1 MAGLLDGL
9 GKLGLGNLEGMDLY
23 ADKEKAEAEKKK
35 AQAPEIKETDFI
47 FDKTYECP
55 VCYEKIKAKT
65 IKASKARMVRTDQ
78 DLRPIY
84 EHIEPLKYDVVLCPH
99 CGYAT
104 LARYFGG
111 LTASQIKA
119 VKENISKSYHS
130 ITQDKE
136 TYTYEDALY
145 RYKLCLVNSIVKKG
159 KASEKAYICLK
170 AGWLLRSYQDSI
182 TQSGQQTEKLPELKK
197 QEQEFLKNALDG
209 FISARQTEDFPMC
222 GMDEITV
229 EYLISV
235 LAIEFEKYD
244 IASKLIAGI
253 LASTTAS
260 SRMKDKARDVK
271 DLLMAKRKEQSGEK
285 DS

>member
-9 GKLGLGNLEGMDLY
+9 EKIGLGNLEGMDLY
-23 ADKEKAEAEKKK
+23 TDKEKAEAEKKK
-35 AQAPEIKETDFI
+35 TPAPEIKETDFI

-99 CGYAT
+99 CGYAA

-170 AGWLLRSYQDSI
+170 AGWLLRSYQDCI
-182 TQSGQQTEKLPELKK
+182 TQSGQQTEKLPELK
-197 QEQEFLKNALDG
+197 
-209 FISARQTEDFPMC
+209 
-222 GMDEITV
+222 
-229 EYLISV
+229 
-235 LAIEFEKYD
+235 
-244 IASKLIAGI
+244 
-253 LASTTAS
+253 
-260 SRMKDKARDVK
+260 SRNRNF
-271 DLLMAKRKEQSGEK
+271 
-285 DS
+285 